1 MKIRSKNG
9 VNKVAEIEGVSGAQ
23 GGLMAQAQRAGQP
36 ENGDYYDSEGFLV
49 CGKCHTRRQV
59 EVNMPDLKAVP
70 FDPKKKVR
78 VKMPV
83 SCRCRAERRYQEE
96 QMLQQD
102 KDMRAM
108 EALKRQS
115 LMDER
120 LRDVSFDSFRKTNDN
135 AYNLKLCL
143 RYANHFDEMLAKNQ
157 GLLFY
162 GGVGT
167 GKTFAAACIA
177 NHLLNQRIPV
187 IMTSFVKLL
196 ESMQGFSEDDSALI
210 ARLNRAKLLIIDD
223 LGAERST
230 DYALEKVYDIV
241 DSRYRAKLPIILTT
255 NLSMTELKESTD
267 IRYTRIYDRIFEMCY
282 PMQFKGQSWR
292 KVEAARRFDA
302 MKNFLEGND
311 G

>member
-9 VNKVAEIEGVSGAQ
+9 VNKVAEIEGVSGAL

-36 ENGDYYDSEGFLV
+36 ENGDYYDSGGFLV

>member
-9 VNKVAEIEGVSGAQ
+9 VNKVAEIEGVSGAL
-23 GGLMAQAQRAGQP
+23 GGLMARAQRAGQP

-241 DSRYRAKLPIILTT
+241 DSRYRAELPIILTT

>member
-9 VNKVAEIEGVSGAQ
+9 VNKVAEIEGVSGAL

-162 GGVGT
+162 GGGGT
-167 GKTFAAACIA
+167 GKTFSAACIA

>member
-9 VNKVAEIEGVSGAQ
+9 VNKVAEIEGVSGAL

-108 EALKRQS
+108 EALKRKS

>member
-9 VNKVAEIEGVSGAQ
+9 VNKVAEIEGVSGAL

-83 SCRCRAERRYQEE
+83 SCRCRAEQRYQEE

>member
-9 VNKVAEIEGVSGAQ
+9 VNKVAEIEGVSGAL

-196 ESMQGFSEDDSALI
+196 ESMQGSSEDDSALI

>member
-1 MKIRSKNG
+1 M
-9 VNKVAEIEGVSGAQ
+9 
-23 GGLMAQAQRAGQP
+23 
-36 ENGDYYDSEGFLV
+36 V

-59 EVNMPDLKAVP
+59 EANMPDLKAVP

-196 ESMQGFSEDDSALI
+196 ESMQGFNEDDSALI

>member
-9 VNKVAEIEGVSGAQ
+9 VNKVAEIEGVSGAL

-78 VKMPV
+78 IKMPV

-241 DSRYRAKLPIILTT
+241 DSRYLAKLPIILTT

>member
-9 VNKVAEIEGVSGAQ
+9 VNKVAEIEGVSGAL

-230 DYALEKVYDIV
+230 DYALEKAYDIV

>member
-9 VNKVAEIEGVSGAQ
+9 VNKVAEIEGVSGAL

-59 EVNMPDLKAVP
+59 KVNMPDLKAVP

-157 GLLFY
+157 GRLCS

-167 GKTFAAACIA
+167 GKTFAAAGIA